1 MKVILNRDAC
11 IGCGACA
18 AICECAFQIDA
29 TGVSELVKENV
40 EGEEIELVRD
50 AIESCPTG
58 AIGLEEKEDKKEEN
72 KAA

>member
-40 EGEEIELVRD
+40 EGEEIELVKD

-58 AIGLEEKEDKKEEN
+58 AISLDENENKEN